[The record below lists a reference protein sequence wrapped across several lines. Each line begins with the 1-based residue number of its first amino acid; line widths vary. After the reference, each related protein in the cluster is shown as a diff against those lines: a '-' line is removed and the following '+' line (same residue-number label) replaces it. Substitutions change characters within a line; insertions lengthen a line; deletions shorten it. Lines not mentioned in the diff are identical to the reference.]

1 VFRFGG
7 RLPVVSPT
15 AQKSKSTGLKEN
27 EILLTPFAQNCGK
40 IAPGSGVLA
49 ERRHLNKG
57 EVCGGLPTRRYAA
70 QLGNGGG
77 LV

>member
-27 EILLTPFAQNCGK
+27 EILLTPFAQNCGE
-40 IAPGSGVLA
+40 IA
-49 ERRHLNKG
+49 
-57 EVCGGLPTRRYAA
+57 
-70 QLGNGGG
+70 
-77 LV
+77 